1 MRIAVVAIPGCFDSG
16 LTSVLDVLRVAETLR
31 PGLDVEIPALE
42 VEIAGF
48 RRHIKTAGGLLVRID
63 RMLADVGADGLD
75 LVVVP
80 GLGSMTPAGVEREL
94 TSPGIR
100 TLRGFLA
107 DGAVPA
113 DGRIAAACTGTFV
126 LAEAGLLD
134 GRRATTSWW
143 LSAVFR
149 RRYPKVELDMSR
161 MLVHSGPTTTAGAAF
176 AHIDLAVSIV
186 SRVSP
191 QLADL
196 TARHLLVD
204 ERPARS
210 IDAAIAHLAATD
222 ELVSEFE
229 EWIRANLDH
238 PINIAN
244 AAGQLGTTRRTLE
257 RHVRSRTGMTPHA
270 LIQRLRF
277 ERAQH
282 LRRTTTLSIEQIAPR
297 VGYRNGSTLHR
308 LLRDTAPP
316 PPPSPP
322 GPAAGLDAGPPGLKT
337 RRMPADEG
345 DPTASRTGW
354 R

>member
-1 MRIAVVAIPGCFDSG
+1 MRVAVIAVPGCFDSG
-16 LTSVLDVLRVAETLR
+16 LTSVLDVLRVAEMLR
-31 PGLDVEIPALE
+31 PGLDIEIPALE
-42 VEIAGF
+42 VEVAGF
-48 RRHIKTAGGLLVRID
+48 RRHVRTAGGLLVSVARV
-63 RMLADVGADGLD
+63 LPDVGADGLD

-80 GLGSMTPAGVEREL
+80 GLGSMTADGVAHEL
-94 TSPGIR
+94 LSPGIR
-100 TLRGFLA
+100 AVCRFLA
-107 DGAVPA
+107 DGGIPS
-113 DGRIAAACTGTFV
+113 GRRIAAACTGTFV
-126 LAEAGLLD
+126 LAEAGILD

-143 LSAVFR
+143 LSAAFR
-149 RRYPKVELDMSR
+149 RRYPEVELDMSR

-210 IDAAIAHLAATD
+210 IDSAIAHLAATD

-238 PINIAN
+238 PINIAL
-244 AAGQLGTTRRTLE
+244 AAAELGTTRRTLE
-257 RHVRSRTGMTPHA
+257 RHVRGRTGMTPHA

-308 LLRDTAPP
+308 LLRDIA
-316 PPPSPP
+316 SEK
-322 GPAAGLDAGPPGLKT
+322 PAS
-337 RRMPADEG
+337 
-345 DPTASRTGW
+345 ASRTGW